1 MLFVRSHKIDIE
13 SQLRP
18 MQNISN
24 ESEKM
29 CCRWSLIHF
38 LSKKSEEE
46 KTDRIFVCAVSAFDN
61 RFSSQWGLWTHN
73 DHMQYCSKAKAQ
85 RKKIRNNLLTLYYRD
100 AVLFYARTYTNTHIH
115 RSTEREIQRE
125 RERKTATFTYVL
137 TLTLHRSMNTFRL
150 CYSNIELF
158 CWFEIIFVVSTV
170 ICLFVSTSNITT
182 TTATIGRCH
191 RMARGFRF
199 ALDIL
204 ANRPQ
209 YHHHCSHIFS
219 ANFKNRA
226 LITMNL

>member
-38 LSKKSEEE
+38 LSKKSE

-85 RKKIRNNLLTLYYRD
+85 RKKIRKNLLTLYYRD

-115 RSTEREIQRE
+115 KSTEREIQRE
-125 RERKTATFTYVL
+125 RERQRHSLMYSHSLFIGQWTHLDYAIRILNCFVGLRLFLSSRRSFVCLYPPATSPPPPPPSAIVIEWLVVL
-137 TLTLHRSMNTFRL
+137 VLH
-150 CYSNIELF
+150 
-158 CWFEIIFVVSTV
+158 
-170 ICLFVSTSNITT
+170 
-182 TTATIGRCH
+182 
-191 RMARGFRF
+191 
-199 ALDIL
+199 
-204 ANRPQ
+204 
-209 YHHHCSHIFS
+209 
-219 ANFKNRA
+219 
-226 LITMNL
+226 